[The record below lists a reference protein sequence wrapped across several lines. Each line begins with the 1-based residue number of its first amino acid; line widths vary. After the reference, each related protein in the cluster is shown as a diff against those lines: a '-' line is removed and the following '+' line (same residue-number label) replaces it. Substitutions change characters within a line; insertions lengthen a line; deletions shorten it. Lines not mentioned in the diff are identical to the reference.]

1 MLLCQQATPPAQKP
15 AQIFLHPP
23 QYAACPALGLRIKA
37 DVYTCVCAAQKSHL
51 VTMDSTDKQALESAV
66 KTTMHCECV
75 MTSKDLIVCTHCVA
89 AWDYYATENSDNF

>member
-51 VTMDSTDKQALESAV
+51 VTMDSTGKQALEPVV
-66 KTTMHCECV
+66 KTTMHCECL
-75 MTSKDLIVCTHCVA
+75 MTSKDLIVCTHCGA
-89 AWDYYATENSDNF
+89 AWDYATENSDNF